1 MAITRTTIFADV
13 KGTRM
18 YKEDGK
24 VKSDIFTV
32 SIPKCDTRD
41 KADKELEKI
50 FRGELVSADEVTFRY
65 ETRQM
70 SDEDFERLSTVK
82 EEGTLDEATLLA
94 NSEHRKRK

>member
-1 MAITRTTIFADV
+1 MITRTTIFAQV

-18 YKEDGK
+18 YKEGGK
-24 VKSDIFTV
+24 VKSDSFSV

-41 KADKELEKI
+41 KADKELEKM

-70 SDEDFERLSTVK
+70 SDEDFERLSAIK
-82 EEGTLDEATLLA
+82 DEGVLDEATLLA
-94 NSEHRKRK
+94 KSEHRKRK

>member
-1 MAITRTTIFADV
+1 MITRTTIFAQV

-24 VKSDIFTV
+24 VKNDTFEV

-41 KADKELEKI
+41 KADKELEKM
-50 FRGELVSADEVTFRY
+50 FRGELVSADEVTFKY

-70 SDEDFERLSTVK
+70 SNEDFERLSTIK

-94 NSEHRKRK
+94 KSEHRKRK

>member
-94 NSEHRKRK
+94 KSEHRKRK

>member
-1 MAITRTTIFADV
+1 
-13 KGTRM
+13 M

-24 VKSDIFTV
+24 VKSDSFEV

-41 KADKELEKI
+41 KADKELKKI
-50 FRGELVSADEVTFRY
+50 FKGELVSADEITFKY

-70 SDEDFERLSTVK
+70 SDEDFERLSTIK

-94 NSEHRKRK
+94 KSEHRKRK

>member
-1 MAITRTTIFADV
+1 MITRTTIFAQV

-24 VKSDIFTV
+24 VKSDTFEV
-32 SIPKCDTRD
+32 AIPKCDTRE

-50 FRGELVSADEVTFRY
+50 FKGELVSADEITFRY

-70 SDEDFERLSTVK
+70 SDEDFERLSTIK

-94 NSEHRKRK
+94 KSEHRKRK

>member
-50 FRGELVSADEVTFRY
+50 FRGELVSGDEVTFRY

-94 NSEHRKRK
+94 KSEHRKRK

>member
-1 MAITRTTIFADV
+1 MITRTTIFARV

-18 YKEDGK
+18 YKENGK
-24 VKSDIFTV
+24 VKSDIFEV

-41 KADKELEKI
+41 KADKELEKM
-50 FRGELVSADEVTFRY
+50 FKGELVSADEVTFRY

-70 SDEDFERLSTVK
+70 SDEDFERLSTIK

-94 NSEHRKRK
+94 KSEHRKRK

>member
-1 MAITRTTIFADV
+1 MITRTTIFAQV
-13 KGTRM
+13 IGTRM

-24 VKSDIFTV
+24 VKSDTFKV

-41 KADKELEKI
+41 KADKELEKM
-50 FRGELVSADEVTFRY
+50 FKGELVSADEITFRY

-94 NSEHRKRK
+94 KSEHRKRK

>member
-1 MAITRTTIFADV
+1 MITRTTIFAQV

-18 YKEDGK
+18 YKAHGK
-24 VKSDIFTV
+24 VKSNTFEV

-50 FRGELVSADEVTFRY
+50 FKGELVSVDEITFKY

-70 SDEDFERLSTVK
+70 SDEDFERLSTIK

-94 NSEHRKRK
+94 KSEHRKRK

>member
-1 MAITRTTIFADV
+1 MITRTTIFAQV
-13 KGTRM
+13 TGTRL

-32 SIPKCDTRD
+32 SIRKCDTRD
-41 KADKELEKI
+41 KAEKELEKM
-50 FRGELVSADEVTFRY
+50 FKGELVSADEITFRY

-70 SDEDFERLSTVK
+70 SDEDFEFLSKIK

-94 NSEHRKRK
+94 KSEHRKRK